1 MVDTKGKRNIKRER
15 ERIERDFMDSNNKYK
30 SSVVSL
36 NQLLVSAVVSIT
48 HITIDFQDVLSLRT

>member
-15 ERIERDFMDSNNKYK
+15 ERIERDFIDSNNKYK